1 MSLVAP
7 RHRQVSPGHW
17 PRPDPDPDPHLLA
30 SQRAREAAVTPLGRA
45 AAANRPDLSSGQA
58 EVLALDP
65 ATWST
70 AVPWEKGQGRVPG
83 LMGMWREKS
92 MKGEPQHGEAR

>member
-1 MSLVAP
+1 MDLVAP

-17 PRPDPDPDPHLLA
+17 PRPDPDPHLLA

-45 AAANRPDLSSGQA
+45 AAANRPDLSSGQT

-70 AVPWEKGQGRVPG
+70 AVPWEEGQGRGAWLNGDV
-83 LMGMWREKS
+83 ENS
-92 MKGEPQHGEAR
+92 MKGEPQHGGAR